1 MEAKVHSD
9 EAALHDAST
18 GSDADADTSA
28 EDDAEKKALLEALE
42 PTHKLIVLYLWLS
55 WRLPLAFRDHEAALA
70 YKDEMEK
77 LIDFV
82 LSTMRS
88 KRSNYASAARTQEEE
103 MMISSKKFEW
113 DYELPTMRS
122 GLVGSRTTELH
133 LPF

>member
-1 MEAKVHSD
+1 
-9 EAALHDAST
+9 
-18 GSDADADTSA
+18 
-28 EDDAEKKALLEALE
+28 
-42 PTHKLIVLYLWLS
+42 VLYLWLS

-113 DYELPTMRS
+113 DYEVPTMRN